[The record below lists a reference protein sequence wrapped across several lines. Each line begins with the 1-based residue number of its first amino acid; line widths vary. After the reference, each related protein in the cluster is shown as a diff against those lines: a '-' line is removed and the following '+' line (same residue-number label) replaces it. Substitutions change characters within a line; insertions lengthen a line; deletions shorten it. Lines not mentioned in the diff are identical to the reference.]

1 MKKAFFAV
9 VSIALLLTLPLLAA
23 ELKLG
28 KPIDVQNTTS
38 IKELYANPDKY
49 VGKDVRIEGEIVD
62 VCQNQGCFMHVK
74 DSSTHEVI
82 QVKVNDGEIVF
93 PKDGAGKKVIA
104 QGKLEKQVLSKEQ
117 LIQQTEHY
125 AQEAGKKADTSKI
138 TEGKA
143 TYRIKGSG
151 AIIK

>member
-1 MKKAFFAV
+1 MKKAFLM
-9 VSIALLLTLPLLAA
+9 VSIVLLVTLPILAA

-28 KPIDVQNTTS
+28 KPIEVKNTTT
-38 IKELYANPDKY
+38 IKEIYSNPDKY
-49 VGKDVRIEGEIVD
+49 LGKDVRIEGEIVD

-143 TYRIKGSG
+143 TYRIKGEG

>member
-1 MKKAFFAV
+1 MKRVALLV
-9 VSIALLLTLPLLAA
+9 VIALLLSLPLLAA
-23 ELKLG
+23 EMKLG
-28 KPIDVQNTTS
+28 KPIEVKTSTS
-38 IKELYANPDKY
+38 IKELYTNPDKY
-49 VGKDVRIEGEIVD
+49 LGKEVRIEGEIVE
-62 VCQNQGCFMHVK
+62 VCQNQGCFIFVK
-74 DSSTHEVI
+74 DSSTPETI
-82 QVKVNDGEIVF
+82 QVKVNDGDIVF

-143 TYRIKGSG
+143 TYRIKGEG
-151 AIIK
+151 AVIK